1 MLRHEALFA
10 LAGLVFACSGIPSGQ
25 GSTTQVGGSAASG
38 TGGAAATGGTS
49 SGGSKPSGS
58 AGGTKSTG
66 GAAATGGSAGGSGLP
81 TACPASDVGNTPTGT
96 DTITSG
102 TVTSYSYTNV
112 TGPGKYAKV
121 VQGWSKAFNNC
132 AGDSNGTLCSSVYKQ
147 EYSSSGALA
156 PFNEDQG
163 MVFSGQTDLYQIGV
177 YYPSNGAWQ
186 RVAYWDR
193 CVTQGLTF
201 TGNRSWYECNG
212 FVQSYIGNYDATLG
226 DYPQSSTPVQFNGQ
240 VVAKE
245 VNVLS
250 STPCAGT
257 TQGTDC
263 GWSSGKNN
271 QMGFTGDAAGSKIF
285 AAKFRMPISANSPSY
300 WILPGQVLRSSQY
313 GCNCRGMGCDATY
326 KGGCGELDVVELVG
340 GDPNNLV
347 QSTSIYSF
355 QACYGG
361 VGKWSR
367 PVNETAIFLVIFHAP
382 TQQIAIRRL
391 AATDFDFTG
400 TVSDAQVNTWLAMPG
415 GSKAMP

>member
-1 MLRHEALFA
+1 M
-10 LAGLVFACSGIPSGQ
+10 
-25 GSTTQVGGSAASG
+25 QVGGSTAIGMS
-38 TGGAAATGGTS
+38 GGATSTHDSTS
-49 SGGSKPSGS
+49 SETTVGGSTNTTLTTAV
-58 AGGTKSTG
+58 AGGTKASNSTHL
-66 GAAATGGSAGGSGLP
+66 GSTAGNPGLAGGSGLV
-81 TACPASDVGNTPTGT
+81 ASCPASDIGNTPTGT
-96 DTITSG
+96 DTIASG
-102 TVTSYSYTNV
+102 TVNSYSYTNL

-121 VQGWSKAFNNC
+121 VQGWSKAYNNC
-132 AGDSNGTLCSSVYKQ
+132 TGDSNGTLCSTDYKQ
-147 EYSSSGALA
+147 QYTTQGALA
-156 PFNEDQG
+156 PFNEDQA

-177 YYPSNGAWQ
+177 YYPSNGTWQ

-193 CVTQGLTF
+193 CVTQGLIF
-201 TGNRSWYECNG
+201 TGNRSWYECGG
-212 FVQSYIGNYDATLG
+212 FVQSYIDNYDATLG

-245 VNVLS
+245 INVFS
-250 STPCAGT
+250 STACTGT
-257 TQGTDC
+257 AQGTDC

-285 AAKFRMPISANSPSY
+285 VTKFRMPISANCPSY

-340 GDPNNLV
+340 GDPNNRV

-391 AATDFDFTG
+391 AATDFDFAG
-400 TVSDAQVNTWLAMPG
+400 TVSDGQVNAWLAMPG
-415 GSKAMP
+415 GSKAMQ